1 MIIVHVM
8 QMAVMQIVDVTLMEY
23 CRMPAIG
30 TVPVRMVRMM
40 ILVASGH
47 LDFPFFLTGCRRLRF
62 RHHARWHFPPNAGRE
77 CPKANNSCASP
88 CAVVLP
94 VEQDEPKKIAR
105 FVPDLDYLMASTRQC
120 LLNQFADLSVCA
132 NQNNFHK
139 NSILVSDLSLSLR
152 WGSQLLSC
160 SLCHVGS
167 FRAATSIG
175 IFRKRL
181 PVAAKIALAMA
192 GTIADVPVSP
202 IPPGGSALLTMWTSM
217 AGASF
222 MRSIW

>member
-1 MIIVHVM
+1 MGWSLPKPRTLNNG
-8 QMAVMQIVDVTLMEY
+8 AVIARKAILADVRDDYQRLYGVGWEERWRAAPRTE
-23 CRMPAIG
+23 A
-30 TVPVRMVRMM
+30 PVRRM
-40 ILVASGH
+40 
-47 LDFPFFLTGCRRLRF
+47 
-62 RHHARWHFPPNAGRE
+62 GRG
-77 CPKANNSCASP
+77 
-88 CAVVLP
+88 
-94 VEQDEPKKIAR
+94 DR
-105 FVPDLDYLMASTRQC
+105 TDR
-120 LLNQFADLSVCA
+120 SVCA

-139 NSILVSDLSLSLR
+139 NSILVSDLSLNLR

-160 SLCHVGS
+160 SLRHVGS